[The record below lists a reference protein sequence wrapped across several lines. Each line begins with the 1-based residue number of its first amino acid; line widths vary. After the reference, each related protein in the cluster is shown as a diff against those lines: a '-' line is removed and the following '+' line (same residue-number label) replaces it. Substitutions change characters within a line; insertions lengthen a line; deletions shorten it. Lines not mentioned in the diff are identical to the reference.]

1 MFNFFKERGKLS
13 WKITVVYTLMFILV
27 ILLVN
32 AAVYLFLS
40 NFIANSI
47 ENSIS
52 NTGEFVMSQIK
63 GIDGSINVFDAEI
76 LQEISRSEGNIFFRV
91 LNSKAEITAQSKYLE
106 NIEIPI
112 SRELTEFSI
121 SGRNLAV
128 KTIDLNQSVFFNG
141 YLQIVRDITFEKNFL
156 DVLII
161 VLTAAGFVGTLASLI
176 VGYITTKKMLD
187 PIKKIT
193 ETAREI
199 SLGDLGKKLPVT
211 GADDELQQ
219 LAETFNTMLV
229 RLKKSFKRE
238 KQFVSDASHELRT
251 PLSVIRGYIN
261 LLDRW
266 GKEKKEVRDEAIT
279 AIKNEVE
286 GMNHLLENL
295 LFLARGDDSR
305 INREEEEFSFSELL
319 SEIVKEIRL
328 VNEEIKINLNIED
341 ELDFFGDRKLFKQL
355 IRIFVDN
362 STNFTD
368 KDGKINI
375 LLKKKNIEN
384 KNMVNILV
392 EDNGRGI
399 AEEDLPHIFERFYQA
414 DKSRSRK
421 KSGSGLGLAIAKQI
435 VDSYDGK
442 IKAESEVSEGTKI
455 EVLLPFKSSRNS
467 A

>member
-1 MFNFFKERGKLS
+1 MLNIFKERGKLS

-40 NFIANSI
+40 NFIENSI

-52 NTGEFVMSQIK
+52 STGEFVISQIK
-63 GIDGSINVFDAEI
+63 GIGGINVFDAEI

-91 LNSKAEITAQSKYLE
+91 LNTQAEITAQSKYLE
-106 NIEIPI
+106 NMEIPL

-128 KTIDLNQSVFFNG
+128 KTIDLDQAVFSNG

-161 VLTAAGFVGTLASLI
+161 VLTAAGFAGTMAALI
-176 VGYITTKKMLD
+176 VGYITTKKMLN

-199 SLGDLGKKLPVT
+199 SLGDLGKRLSVT
-211 GADDELQQ
+211 GTDDELEQ
-219 LAETFNTMLV
+219 LADTFNTMLA
-229 RLKKSFKRE
+229 RLEKSFKRE

-251 PLSVIRGYIN
+251 PLSVIKGYIN

-295 LFLARGDDSR
+295 LFLARGDDSLL
-305 INREEEEFSFSELL
+305 NREENIFSFSDLL
-319 SEIVKEIRL
+319 SEIVKEICM
-328 VNEEIKINLNIED
+328 VNEQIDI
-341 ELDFFGDRKLFKQL
+341 ELDIKDEVEFFGDRKLFKQL

-362 STNFTD
+362 SINFTD
-368 KDGKINI
+368 EDGWINI
-375 LLKKKNIEN
+375 LLKKEKN
-384 KNMVNILV
+384 KNEDMVRIVV
-392 EDNGRGI
+392 EDNGHGI
-399 AEEDLPHIFERFYQA
+399 PEEDLPHIFERFYQA

-421 KSGSGLGLAIAKQI
+421 KKGSGLGLAIAKQI
-435 VDSYDGK
+435 IDSYDGQ
-442 IKAESEVSEGTKI
+442 IEAESKISEGTKI
-455 EVLLPFKSSRNS
+455 NVLLPLKSSRDS

>member
-161 VLTAAGFVGTLASLI
+161 VLTAA
-176 VGYITTKKMLD
+176 
-187 PIKKIT
+187 
-193 ETAREI
+193 
-199 SLGDLGKKLPVT
+199 
-211 GADDELQQ
+211 
-219 LAETFNTMLV
+219 
-229 RLKKSFKRE
+229 
-238 KQFVSDASHELRT
+238 
-251 PLSVIRGYIN
+251 
-261 LLDRW
+261 
-266 GKEKKEVRDEAIT
+266 
-279 AIKNEVE
+279 
-286 GMNHLLENL
+286 
-295 LFLARGDDSR
+295 
-305 INREEEEFSFSELL
+305 
-319 SEIVKEIRL
+319 
-328 VNEEIKINLNIED
+328 
-341 ELDFFGDRKLFKQL
+341 
-355 IRIFVDN
+355 
-362 STNFTD
+362 
-368 KDGKINI
+368 
-375 LLKKKNIEN
+375 
-384 KNMVNILV
+384 
-392 EDNGRGI
+392 
-399 AEEDLPHIFERFYQA
+399 
-414 DKSRSRK
+414 
-421 KSGSGLGLAIAKQI
+421 
-435 VDSYDGK
+435 
-442 IKAESEVSEGTKI
+442 
-455 EVLLPFKSSRNS
+455 
-467 A
+467 